1 MPAPLEFQNV
11 EIIFRGL
18 AQKDG
23 EKTRPAD
30 MLTKA
35 INVAFDRGGVLNKRR
50 GYKFVPVSAA
60 INVFDDDAVMISCA
74 TRRDE
79 LVVFTY
85 DYVIALGSQDAALR
99 GADAFVYRGPNNRG
113 NGRLQYVGT
122 SRISSQ
128 VTDPEGT

>member
-1 MPAPLEFQNV
+1 MPLEFTNV
-11 EIIFRGL
+11 EIVFRGL

-23 EKTRPAD
+23 EKTRPPD

-35 INVAFDRGGVLNKRR
+35 INVVFDRGGVLNKRR
-50 GYKFVPVSAA
+50 GYKYVPISAA
-60 INVFDDDAVMISCA
+60 INVFDDDEVMIACA

-79 LVVFTY
+79 LVVFSY
-85 DYVIALGSQDAALR
+85 DYVIALGSQDAMMR

-113 NGRLQYVGT
+113 NGKLQYVGT
-122 SRISSQ
+122 SRLSSH